1 MSGLARNSKT
11 VPTFLQPNTVLSSRA
26 AIFEDDFKEKTKEKA
41 PSNKQRSLSRRNQYQ
56 DGDQD
61 DASDN
66 DDDDE
71 MSKSILERLYGQLQG
86 AIEIQDTDMTTPFER
101 NTSTNADQSEAK
113 ENDSMHGEQGGEED
127 QMESMEF
134 RLFASQDTPTA
145 IILNKKEP
153 EIVHVHRER
162 PELDESPGSERMQQI
177 EEASIDAATI
187 LEQAKIPWARTF
199 FAHKVIHIPIKQSPR
214 STKVKKSKR
223 KREWEKK
230 LKAGLIDQAKISST
244 ARKVKVSE
252 SWGQPV
258 LVRKGLDR
266 NTIDA
271 GTATSSEPKK
281 REAGDYASRGGGRGG
296 RGGGGRGGRGVRG
309 GRGGSVRGGGRGGG
323 SVSIHRE
330 PYHERAKEEG
340 KESAKRKH
348 ENGNKDAPKS
358 KSDAITASPN
368 TGTSLISQVSAS
380 ASTVSS
386 PAVLKKK
393 SVVPKAA
400 LPVKK
405 PKSTKPMSKL
415 DNIMAIL
422 TGK

>member
-271 GTATSSEPKK
+271 VRRNNRIAEHGDVFDI
-281 REAGDYASRGGGRGG
+281 AG
-296 RGGGGRGGRGVRG
+296 
-309 GRGGSVRGGGRGGG
+309 
-323 SVSIHRE
+323 VSIGINGFL
-330 PYHERAKEEG
+330 AGCAEE
-340 KESAKRKH
+340 E
-348 ENGNKDAPKS
+348 
-358 KSDAITASPN
+358 
-368 TGTSLISQVSAS
+368 
-380 ASTVSS
+380 VSS
-386 PAVLKKK
+386 PKG
-393 SVVPKAA
+393 SV
-400 LPVKK
+400 
-405 PKSTKPMSKL
+405 
-415 DNIMAIL
+415 
-422 TGK
+422 TGKEAKINQANVEA